1 MGKNSS
7 TNIGFVVSL
16 YLVVAGP
23 TQPVAKVLMSA
34 ACQASVQAFVSA
46 AQQQLPALAQ
56 GLQPHHL
63 QDFLC
68 EMHARRPAPHDS
80 RHRNTARVVE
90 VRLAAAAG

>member
-80 RHRNTARVVE
+80 RHRNTASVVE